1 MEEKETA
8 RRSCLARR
16 RALSPEARAERSE
29 SICRWLTGLPALQG
43 ARRILSYRAAG
54 DEADLTA
61 FHAWAGGQGKTLAF
75 PVSYPG
81 GHMEA
86 YIPRGPDSW
95 ERGRFGIWAPVPERS
110 CPAGA
115 ESLDA
120 VILPCVG
127 FDGAGRRL
135 GHGGGYYDRYLPR
148 CPQAVRVLA
157 AFEVQRLDRVPTER
171 CDQGAEIVV
180 TEQGLFFPER

>member
-8 RRSCLARR
+8 RAVCLARR

-29 SICRWLTGLPALQG
+29 AICRRLVDLPVLQR
-43 ARRILSYRAAG
+43 ARRILSYRAAW
-54 DEADLTA
+54 DEADLAA
-61 FHAWAGGQGKTLAF
+61 FHAWAGSQGKTLAF

-81 GHMEA
+81 GRMEA
-86 YIPRGPDSW
+86 YIPRGPDGW

-110 CPAGA
+110 CLAGA

-127 FDGAGRRL
+127 FDDTGRRL

-148 CPQAVRVLA
+148 CPKAVRVLA
-157 AFEVQRLDRVPTER
+157 AFEAQRLDQTPTGR
-171 CDQGAEIVV
+171 FDQRSEIVV
-180 TEQGLFFPER
+180 TEEGLYVPEE